1 MKFLSYE
8 LAKQLQDAGF
18 PEYWK
23 DRYSFD
29 DLICMSMDFEVPQ
42 IFQVKSVPYFLSRGY
57 IMLPSFEDIMQDELM
72 RGFAYQALPEP
83 LVYNSTKPYKDQ
95 ISFSGASAVEAAARA
110 WLFLHDKKK
119 QDGSLSV

>member
-23 DRYSFD
+23 DRYNFH
-29 DLICMSMDFEVPQ
+29 DLICMSMGFEVPQ
-42 IFQVKSVPYFLSRGY
+42 IFQVKAVPYFLSRGY

-72 RGFAYQALPEP
+72 RGFIYESLPEP
-83 LVYNSTKPYKDQ
+83 LVYQPSKPYKSQ

-110 WLFLHDKKK
+110 CLFLHDKK
-119 QDGSLSV
+119 QGDGSLSV